1 MNEKLSESLENYLET
16 IAFLKRENKIARV
29 KDISKMMAVK
39 NSSVNIALNV
49 LSERGYVIHE
59 RYGYVDLTDKGQII
73 ADDIQKKEDLL
84 FSFLHNFLG
93 VEKEIA
99 LKDACK
105 MEHTISDETLAKL
118 IYFVGRIDKKN
129 LKESAKRKK

>member
-1 MNEKLSESLENYLET
+1 MELKFMDKKLTESLENYLET

-29 KDISKMMAVK
+29 KDISKMMGVK

-59 RYGYVDLTDKGQII
+59 RYGYVDLTERGQIL

-84 FSFLHNFLG
+84 FLFLHNILG
-93 VEKEIA
+93 VEK
-99 LKDACK
+99 
-105 MEHTISDETLAKL
+105 KL
-118 IYFVGRIDKKN
+118 
-129 LKESAKRKK
+129 L